1 MGDGEPERG
10 SQSVTM
16 KSSSAWGGA
25 SSCAAVFSTP
35 STTVAFGAAG
45 VSAVASIMK
54 HLIRH
59 AWPRARARPQAKVC
73 PGAGR
78 EGESQLRTYSEVRVE
93 PIDAPADLLAALRAA
108 GAGVLTAFEAMSYSH
123 RKEWIVAISGA
134 KRPETRAKR
143 VADCVAAMRIRSTAA
158 PVRRRKPA

>member
-1 MGDGEPERG
+1 M
-10 SQSVTM
+10 
-16 KSSSAWGGA
+16 
-25 SSCAAVFSTP
+25 
-35 STTVAFGAAG
+35 
-45 VSAVASIMK
+45 
-54 HLIRH
+54 
-59 AWPRARARPQAKVC
+59 
-73 PGAGR
+73 
-78 EGESQLRTYSEVRVE
+78 E